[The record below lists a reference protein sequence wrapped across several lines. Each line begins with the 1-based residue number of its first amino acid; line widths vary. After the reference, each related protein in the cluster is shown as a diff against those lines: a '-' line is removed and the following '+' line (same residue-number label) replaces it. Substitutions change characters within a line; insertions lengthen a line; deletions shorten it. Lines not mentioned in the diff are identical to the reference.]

1 MIASAALAF
10 FDALAKLPAG
20 GERKLQSC

>member
-10 FDALAKLPAG
+10 FDALAKLPAC

>member
-1 MIASAALAF
+1 MIAAAALAF
-10 FDALAKLPAG
+10 FAALAKLPAG